1 LPLDRL
7 GAVSPSTLAFDK
19 LTALPPASL
28 RDGEQSRTVS
38 EAEGRAVSLSMGE
51 VVPRVLQCTRT
62 GDGKPCD

>member
-19 LTALPPASL
+19 LTAL
-28 RDGEQSRTVS
+28 S

-51 VVPRVLQCTRT
+51 IVPRVLQCTRT